1 MILNVLGMLY
11 RTFSRAVG
19 WLNQSIAAVGIAAG
33 VALAFVN
40 VVARYGF
47 NSSISWASE
56 LTVYLF
62 LWSTFF
68 GAAYCFK
75 KDAHISVDLLLTR
88 VAPRT
93 AKIMMVL
100 THTVTLLF
108 LVAVA
113 WYGYKYLLLE
123 IDLDERSVDLEIP
136 MWIPYSVV
144 PIAFA
149 SAAFRVVEKIVDI
162 VRTPADEVVRKSE
175 AEMIL
180 AEMEGVTTDS
190 LLEQT
195 RKQSGEKL

>member
-1 MILNVLGMLY
+1 MLWNHCLKL
-11 RTFSRAVG
+11 TFDNDPSSKLFVSFVG
-19 WLNQSIAAVGIAAG
+19 YIDQEINNLTM
-33 VALAFVN
+33 
-40 VVARYGF
+40 
-47 NSSISWASE
+47 SSDTIIDTLT

-75 KDAHISVDLLLTR
+75 KDAHISVDLLLTK